1 MHSFNIRLKNEEGN
15 VMILAFILLV
25 VLTLIGIFAT
35 RTAQIDL
42 QVAYNEV
49 PYRQN
54 FYIAEGGGNREA
66 AELGTA
72 NPTNIKP
79 TGDDTRT
86 TRTLSPTYSYDYLV
100 HQLGTY
106 VAPKGYSAIHFSRYD
121 YSVQTWAG
129 GGTSASG
136 EVSVAS
142 RLYKVGPKA
151 E

>member
-1 MHSFNIRLKNEEGN
+1 MHSFIIRLKNEEGN

-79 TGDDTRT
+79 TGDNTRT
-86 TRTLSPTYSYDYLV
+86 TRTMSSTYSYEYLV
-100 HQLGTY
+100 HSLGTY

-121 YSVQTWAG
+121 YSVETWAG

-136 EVSVAS
+136 EVNVAS
-142 RLYKVGPKA
+142 RLYKIGPKA

>member
-1 MHSFNIRLKNEEGN
+1 MHSFIIRLKNQEGN
-15 VMILAFILLV
+15 VMILAFILLII
-25 VLTLIGIFAT
+25 LTLLGIFAT

-42 QVAYNEV
+42 QVAYNEI

-54 FYIAEGGGNREA
+54 FYIAEGGVNREA

-72 NPTNIKP
+72 NPANVQP
-79 TGDDTRT
+79 TGDNTRT
-86 TRTLSPTYSYDYLV
+86 TRTLSSTYRYDYLV
-100 HQLGTY
+100 HALGAY

-121 YSVQTWAG
+121 YSVETWAG

-136 EVSVAS
+136 EVNVAS
-142 RLYKVGPKA
+142 RLYKIGPKA